1 MFMLKIYRY
10 ITGYV
15 KFSGHGSFPERFL
28 NLCAIHS
35 LTVIEPKVDF
45 DKIQGIMSVA
55 DYKKTR
61 LLRRKSCMRIHID
74 KKIGLPFVVKKYK
87 KRYGILVGVVAF
99 FLTFMIFGGL
109 CLNISVNGNDKYSYE
124 QVVSCLEKSGIEIGM
139 NMKDIDPYQ
148 ARVNFLRKNPQF
160 SWVAFN
166 KKGCFLTVE
175 ISETNLKKMNKT
187 PKFPCN
193 IVAKLPGEIVS
204 IKAYEGALVAK
215 VGTAVGKGDLLVSGT
230 VELTNKTTKF
240 VHASAQVIA
249 KTRRKL
255 KVFVPYKS
263 VQKQVEEKSHT
274 RTVFSLANIDIP
286 LFLGEIKGEYK
297 AKREVKEYFLLGV
310 RLPYKKT
317 TATFRKVYKKQI
329 VLSKSQAKIL
339 AKEKM
344 QKKAK
349 NKFGNNIKQ
358 KLNAEFKFTDKGVY
372 YTQIFIC
379 EENIAKEQKIL
390 K

>member
-15 KFSGHGSFPERFL
+15 KFSGYGSFPERFL
-28 NLCAIHS
+28 NLCAINS
-35 LTVIEPKVDF
+35 LTVISPRVDF
-45 DKIQGIMSVA
+45 DKIKGIMSVE

-74 KKIGLPFVVKKYK
+74 KKIGLPFLVKKYK

-99 FLTFMIFGGL
+99 LVSFMLFGGL
-109 CLNISVNGNDKYSYE
+109 CLNISVNGNNKYSYE

-139 NMKDIDPYQ
+139 NMSDIDPYQ
-148 ARVNFLRKNPQF
+148 ARVKFLQKNPQF

-175 ISETNLKKMNKT
+175 ITETTKKKMNKT
-187 PKFPCN
+187 PKYPCN
-193 IVAKLPGEIVS
+193 IVAKHPGEIIS
-204 IKAYEGALVAK
+204 IKAYEGAVVAK
-215 VGTAVGKGDLLVSGT
+215 IGTAVGKGDLLVSGT

-240 VHASAQVIA
+240 VHANAQVIA
-249 KTRRKL
+249 RTRRKL

-263 VQKQVEEKSHT
+263 VQKQVESNTHT

-297 AKREVKEYFLLGV
+297 AKKVVKEYFILGV
-310 RLPYKKT
+310 RMPYKKT
-317 TATFRKVYKKQI
+317 TALFRKVYKKQI
-329 VLSKSQAKIL
+329 VLSKSQAKIR

-349 NKFGNNIKQ
+349 NKFGNSIKQ
-358 KLNAEFKFTDKGVY
+358 RLDGEYKITDKGVY

-379 EENIAKEQKIL
+379 EENIAKPQKIL

>member
-15 KFSGHGSFPERFL
+15 KFSGQGSFPERFL
-28 NLCAIHS
+28 NLCAINS
-35 LTVIEPKVDF
+35 LTVLEPKVEF
-45 DKIQGIMSVA
+45 DKIKGIMSVD
-55 DYKKTR
+55 DYKKTGP
-61 LLRRKSCMRIHID
+61 LRRKSCMRIHID

-99 FLTFMIFGGL
+99 FLTFMLFGNL

-139 NMKDIDPYQ
+139 NMSDIEPYQ
-148 ARVNFLRKNPQF
+148 ARVKFLRKNPQF

-175 ISETNLKKMNKT
+175 ISETNPKKMNKT
-187 PKFPCN
+187 PKYPCN

-215 VGTAVGKGDLLVSGT
+215 VGNAVGKGDLLVSGT
-230 VELTNKTTKF
+230 IELTNKTTKF
-240 VHASAQVIA
+240 VHANAQVIA
-249 KTRRKL
+249 KTRRSL
-255 KVFVPYKS
+255 RVFVPYKS
-263 VQKQVEEKSHT
+263 VQKQVEAKEYT
-274 RTVFSLANIDIP
+274 RSVFTLANLDIP

-297 AKREVKEYFLLGV
+297 AKKEIKEYFLLGV

-317 TATFRKVYKKQI
+317 TTTFRKVYKKQI
-329 VLSKSQAKIL
+329 VLSESQAKIR

-344 QKKAK
+344 QNKAK
-349 NKFGNNIKQ
+349 KKFGNTIK
-358 KLNAEFKFTDKGVY
+358 KREKGTYKITDKGVY